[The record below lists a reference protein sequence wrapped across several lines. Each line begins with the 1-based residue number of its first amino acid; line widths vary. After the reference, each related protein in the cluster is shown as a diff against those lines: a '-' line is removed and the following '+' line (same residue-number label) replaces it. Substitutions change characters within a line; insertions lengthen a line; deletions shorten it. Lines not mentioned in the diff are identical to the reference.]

1 MYPRCVNPTL
11 WSSSIEVHLGL
22 LDLMVPALDSVS
34 LRCLVEEELVCL
46 LLMMM

>member
-1 MYPRCVNPTL
+1 MIHEYICQC
-11 WSSSIEVHLGL
+11 ILGL
-22 LDLMVPALDSVS
+22 LTNKDLTALESVS